1 MRCPSAR
8 RRLRWHAFAAPLALA
23 GLVLAP
29 TACAGAGQF
38 VWIADL
44 PASAL
49 GEGNEY
55 TIRDGD
61 TLEIR
66 VYGQDQ
72 LTTHARVRSDGRIA
86 MLFVGDVE
94 VRGKHPSALKAELE
108 AHLKDYVNGPVVSVN
123 VVESQLITVS
133 VLGEVARAGV
143 FPVDPRVTLAQVLAL
158 SGGLTDYATRDRIFV
173 VRTVPAPMRVRFKYD
188 DVSRGEART
197 AAFALHTG
205 DLVVVE

>member
-1 MRCPSAR
+1 VG
-8 RRLRWHAFAAPLALA
+8 LLALA
-23 GLVLAP
+23 GLILSLG
-29 TACAGAGQF
+29 ACAGAGQY
-38 VWIADL
+38 VWINDL

-61 TLEIR
+61 VLEVR

-72 LTTHARVRSDGRIA
+72 LTTHAKVRSDGRIA

-108 AHLKDYVNGPVVSVN
+108 ARLHDYVNGPVVSVN

-143 FPVDPRVTLAQVLAL
+143 FPVDPRVTLAQILAL

-173 VRTVPAPMRVRFKYD
+173 VRTVPSAMRVRFKYD
-188 DVSRGEART
+188 EISRGEART
-197 AAFALHTG
+197 AAFSLHQG